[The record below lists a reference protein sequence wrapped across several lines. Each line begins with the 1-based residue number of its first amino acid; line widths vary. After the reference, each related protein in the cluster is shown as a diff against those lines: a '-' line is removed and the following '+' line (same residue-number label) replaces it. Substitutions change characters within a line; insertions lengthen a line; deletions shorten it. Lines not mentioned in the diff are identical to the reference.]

1 MISIRS
7 GKVDGQELP
16 LIAPA
21 DGTKYLGVKVNNWTG
36 VPKKTQAK
44 NLNSGRQSP
53 PQIQAKV
60 GNAKPVCNR
69 EATILFV
76 PSRNPSMQTAEN
88 GPNCKTICQKMV
100 ETVGMCYEPHP
111 IRRDQ
116 KGWTESPKAE
126 FIGSL

>member
-1 MISIRS
+1 MAKFKS
-7 GKVDGQELP
+7 KVDNGSHCFTP
-16 LIAPA
+16 LVIGILAPA

-69 EATILFV
+69 EDLYFEVFGFSSDFFWKIR
-76 PSRNPSMQTAEN
+76 SY
-88 GPNCKTICQKMV
+88 CK
-100 ETVGMCYEPHP
+100 GMY
-111 IRRDQ
+111 I
-116 KGWTESPKAE
+116 
-126 FIGSL
+126 FI